1 MTAADKAV
9 KEQVQKE
16 RHKTEERTA
25 LGSREG
31 TEKRNEKQRKTVL
44 SVQHLR
50 KKIGR
55 KWIVKDVTFEVQ
67 EGEVFGFLG
76 PNGAGKTTTIRMLV
90 DLIRPTEGK
99 VTICGYDVRRQ
110 PEQALAYVGSIVEN
124 PEVYPYLTGWENLQ
138 HFGRMLP
145 GVDEQ
150 RISEVVD
157 VVGLDQRIHDKVK
170 TYSLGM
176 RQRLGIAQALL
187 GRPKLLILDEPTN
200 GLDPKGIKE
209 LRLFIRRL
217 AEEGLAVFVSS
228 HLLSEIQLL
237 CDRVAIISRG
247 RVLAVGAVE
256 ELISENSNYIVW
268 ELSPRDRG
276 LKLLEESGI
285 TMIPE
290 VDAVLDDTIIAGL
303 SEEAIVTQMLPD
315 DVQAVLPRLVAE
327 GIRIHAV
334 QRINPTLEQLFLELT
349 EGESIE

>member
-1 MTAADKAV
+1 M
-9 KEQVQKE
+9 
-16 RHKTEERTA
+16 
-25 LGSREG
+25 
-31 TEKRNEKQRKTVL
+31 VL
-44 SVQHLR
+44 SVEHLR
-50 KKIGR
+50 KRIGR
-55 KWIVKDVTFEVQ
+55 KWIVQDVTFEVQ

-99 VTICGYDVRRQ
+99 VRICGFDVRKQ

-138 HFGRMLP
+138 HFARMMP
-145 GVDEQ
+145 GIGEQ
-150 RISEVVD
+150 RIAEVVE

-209 LRLFIRRL
+209 LRIFIRRL

-256 ELISENSNYIVW
+256 EMISKNSNYVIW
-268 ELSPRDRG
+268 ELSPRERG
-276 LKLLEESGI
+276 LELLSAAGI
-285 TMIPE
+285 TIIP
-290 VDAVLDDTIIAGL
+290 DPDQVLDDTILAGM
-303 SEEAIVTQMLPD
+303 SEQAIVTQMLPEE
-315 DVQAVLPRLVAE
+315 VPALMPRLVAE
-327 GIRIHAV
+327 EIQVHAV
-334 QRINPTLEQLFLELT
+334 QKINPTLEQLFLELT